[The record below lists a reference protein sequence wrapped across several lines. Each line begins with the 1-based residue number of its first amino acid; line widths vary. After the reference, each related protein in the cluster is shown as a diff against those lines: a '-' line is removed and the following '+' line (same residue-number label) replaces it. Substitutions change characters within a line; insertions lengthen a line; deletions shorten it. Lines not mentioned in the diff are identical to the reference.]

1 MTLIIGGAGQGKL
14 AFALRLTGLTP
25 ASVTDD
31 PRRPRPIVTGLARWL
46 RAEADPWPALNAL
59 LEACPEVCIL
69 CDEVGCG
76 VVPMDAA
83 DRLWRERV
91 GRTCC
96 ALAERA
102 DRVVRLHCGIPTIIK
117 GA

>member
-14 AFALRLTGLTP
+14 PFALRLTGLTP

-31 PRRPRPIVTGLARWL
+31 PRRPQPIVTGLAQWL
-46 RAEADPWPALNAL
+46 RSETDPWPALDAL
-59 LEACPEVCIL
+59 LETYPDACLL

-96 ALAERA
+96 TLAERA
-102 DRVVRLHCGIPTIIK
+102 DRVVRLHCGISTTIK

>member
-1 MTLIIGGAGQGKL
+1 MTLIISGAHQGKL
-14 AFALRLTGLTP
+14 SYALRLTGLTP
-25 ASVTDD
+25 AQVTSD
-31 PRRPRPIVTGLARWL
+31 PSRPQPIVTGLAQWL
-46 RAEADPWPALNAL
+46 RAAEDPWPALDAL
-59 LEACPEVCIL
+59 LERYPDVWIL

-76 VVPMDAA
+76 VVPMDAG

-102 DRVVRLHCGIPTIIK
+102 DRVVRLHCGIPTVLK
-117 GA
+117 EV

>member
-14 AFALRLTGLTP
+14 AYALRLTGLTE
-25 ASVTDD
+25 AQVTRD
-31 PRRPRPIVTGLARWL
+31 PLSPRPILTDLAQWL
-46 RAEADPWPALNAL
+46 RAAGDPWPALDAL
-59 LEACPEVCIL
+59 LEACPDVCIL

-76 VVPMDAA
+76 VVPLDAG

-96 ALAERA
+96 LLAERA
-102 DRVVRLHCGIPTIIK
+102 QRVVRLHCGIPITIK